1 MKKLAEFIVNQRKL
15 IMLLFAGI
23 MVFCLWGM
31 TQVEIEYDITSY
43 LPDSTD
49 TKKALEIMDEEFVT
63 YGTAT
68 IMLRNIPYGEA
79 KSLHDEIE
87 EYEGVKSFTFNSTPD
102 YYKDSCALFKI
113 TFEGDGDDAV
123 SAAAYE
129 KIVERL
135 LPYDSLVSVSP
146 IDTMA
151 DDLQNDI
158 NFVLLLA
165 VAIIIVVLI
174 FSSKSFAEV
183 GVFLI
188 VFIVAA
194 IMNMG
199 TNFFFGKISFVSNSV
214 CVILQ
219 LALAID
225 YAIILCHRFTEENEK
240 CGDARAAISEAL
252 SKAIPEICGS
262 SLTTIAGLIAL
273 TTMALR
279 LGADLGL
286 VLAKSI
292 LCSMLTVFLFM
303 PGVILLFGRE
313 IEKTRHR
320 NFVPS
325 IRGFAKAVVKCKYA
339 ILALFV
345 AVVSIGTYLSFTVSY
360 CYSMN
365 SIDTSRP
372 SDTQIALR
380 ETEKVF
386 GTSNQFVILVP
397 GGDYEQQGEI
407 LSMVEAH
414 EEIDDALGIA
424 NIELTLNSED
434 VLLTEQINYRKFAR
448 LLAVDE
454 SVADK
459 IYTAYAFFS
468 REDTKDGL
476 EEMAVYYANKDIYTA
491 SLLEMCD
498 CAFENDDFIV
508 AYLYNDKD
516 ALETYEDLRDEIQD
530 AEKQLIGKNYSRL
543 LFNIDGDVE
552 SRETFALIDVLL
564 REVKDYCPDA
574 IFAGDSMSSY
584 DLNQSFV
591 ADNVKV
597 SLLTILFVFIILMI
611 TNRSWGIPIP
621 LVLTI
626 QGAIFINFALFAVSG
641 MNVYFFVYLIVSAI
655 QMGATIDYAI
665 VTTGRYIE
673 YRRTMD
679 AKSAITEAMNAA
691 FPTIVTSGTIL
702 VSAAF
707 LIGAIVKNPLISTLG
722 SCLGKGVTISIF
734 SVLLVIPSMLVI
746 FDKVLLKTY
755 FRKRERA
762 KFKKFP
768 LPVSISIGA
777 QSDISPASSSNS
789 LAAQSNSEDT
799 ANENNE

>member
-1 MKKLAEFIVNQRKL
+1 MKKLAKFIVERRKI
-15 IMLLFAGI
+15 IMLLFVGI
-23 MVFCLWGM
+23 MAFSLWGM

-49 TKKALEIMDEEFVT
+49 TKQALEIMDDEFVT

-68 IMLRNIPYGEA
+68 VMLRNIPYTEA
-79 KSLHDEIE
+79 KRLHDEIE
-87 EYEGVKSFTFNSTPD
+87 EYEGVKSFTFNSTQD

-113 TFEGDGDDAV
+113 TFEGDDSDPV
-123 SAAAYE
+123 SVAAYE
-129 KIVERL
+129 KIIDRL
-135 LPYDSLVSVSP
+135 SSYDTLVSVSLL
-146 IDTMA
+146 DTMA

-158 NFVLLLA
+158 NFVLML
-165 VAIIIVVLI
+165 VVIIIIAVLI

-183 GVFLI
+183 GIYLI

-194 IMNMG
+194 LMNMG

-225 YAIILCHRFTEENEK
+225 YAIILCHRFTEENERLH
-240 CGDARAAISEAL
+240 GDAQAAVTEAL
-252 SKAIPEICGS
+252 EKAIPEICGS

-303 PGVILLFGRE
+303 PGVILLFNKP
-313 IEKTRHR
+313 IQKTRHR

-325 IRGFAKAVVKCKYA
+325 VRMAAKAVVKCRYA
-339 ILALFV
+339 VLALFL
-345 AVVSIGTYLSFTVSY
+345 AVVSVGTYFSFQVDY

-372 SDTQIALR
+372 SETQVAIR

-386 GTSNQFVILVP
+386 GASNQFVILVP
-397 GGDYEQQGEI
+397 GKDYVQQGEI

-414 EEIDDALGIA
+414 KAIDDAMGIA
-424 NIELTLNSED
+424 NIELTLNGQK
-434 VLLTEQINYRKFAR
+434 VLLTEQINYKYFAR

-454 SVADK
+454 SVADD
-459 IYTAYAFFS
+459 IYKSYAFFS
-468 REDTKDGL
+468 REDTKGGL
-476 EEMAVYYANKDIYTA
+476 EEIALYYANKNIYTA

-498 CAFENDDFIV
+498 CAFDHDDFIT
-508 AYLYNDKD
+508 AYLYNDAD
-516 ALETYEDLRDEIQD
+516 SLEAYEDLRDAVRD
-530 AEKQLIGKNYSRL
+530 AEDQLIGERYSRL
-543 LFNIDGDVE
+543 LFNINGDVE
-552 SRETFALIDVLL
+552 SKETFALIDDLL
-564 REVKDYCPDA
+564 TEVKAYCPEA

-584 DLNQSFV
+584 DLNKSFV
-591 ADNVKV
+591 GDNLKV
-597 SLLTILFVFIILMI
+597 SLLTILFVFVILML

-626 QGAIFINFALFAVSG
+626 QGAIFINFALFAVNG
-641 MNVYFFVYLIVSAI
+641 TNVYFFVYLIVSAI

-665 VTTGRYIE
+665 VTTGRYVE
-673 YRRTMD
+673 LRKETD
-679 AKSAITEAMNAA
+679 ARGAIVEAVNAA
-691 FPTIVTSGTIL
+691 FPTVITSGTIL

-707 LIGAIVKNPLISTLG
+707 LIGAIVKNPLIATLG
-722 SCLGKGVTISIF
+722 TCLGKGVVISIL
-734 SVLLVIPSMLVI
+734 SVILVIPSMLVI
-746 FDKVLLKTY
+746 FDKPLLKTFFKERGGKKIKKIALSASLISKCTDGIGY
-755 FRKRERA
+755 EAAKRKSGNDA
-762 KFKKFP
+762 
-768 LPVSISIGA
+768 
-777 QSDISPASSSNS
+777 D
-789 LAAQSNSEDT
+789 SEDK
-799 ANENNE
+799 NNE

>member
-1 MKKLAEFIVNQRKL
+1 MKKLAKFIVDKRKWIIL
-15 IMLLFAGI
+15 AFVGI
-23 MVFCLWGM
+23 MAFCIWGT
-31 TQVEIEYDITSY
+31 TQVKIEYDITSY

-49 TKKALEIMDEEFVT
+49 TKMALEIMDDEFVT

-68 IMLRNIPYGEA
+68 IMLRNVPYAEA

-87 EYEGVKSFTFNSTPD
+87 EYEGVKSFTFNSTSD

-113 TFEGDGDDAV
+113 TFEGDDSDPV
-123 SAAAYE
+123 SVAAYE

-135 LPYDSLVSVSP
+135 SSYDSLVSVSLL
-146 IDTMA
+146 DTMA
-151 DDLQNDI
+151 EDLQNDI
-158 NFVLLLA
+158 NFVLVLV

-183 GVFLI
+183 GVYLI
-188 VFIVAA
+188 VFMVAA
-194 IMNMG
+194 LMNMG
-199 TNFFFGKISFVSNSV
+199 TNFFFGTISFVSNSV

-225 YAIILCHRFTEENEK
+225 YAIILCHRFTEENERLH
-240 CGDARAAISEAL
+240 GDAYNAVIEAL

-303 PGVILLFGRE
+303 PAVILLFNKPIQR
-313 IEKTRHR
+313 TRHR

-325 IRGFAKAVVKCKYA
+325 VRPVARTVVKCRYV

-345 AVVSIGTYLSFTVSY
+345 AIVSVGTYYSFQVDY

-372 SDTQIALR
+372 SETQVALR

-386 GTSNQFVILVP
+386 GASNQFVILVP
-397 GGDYEQQGEI
+397 GNDYEQQGKI
-407 LSMVEAH
+407 LDMVEAH
-414 EEIDDALGIA
+414 DEIDDALGIA
-424 NIELTLNSED
+424 NVELTLNAQK
-434 VLLTEQINYRKFAR
+434 VLLTQQINYKEFAK

-454 SVADK
+454 GVADE
-459 IYTAYAFFS
+459 IYLAYAFFS
-468 REDTKDGL
+468 QEDTKGGL
-476 EEMAVYYANKDIYTA
+476 EEIALYSANKNIYTA

-498 CAFENDDFIV
+498 CAFSHDDFIT
-508 AYLYNDKD
+508 AYLYNDAD
-516 ALETYEDLRDEIQD
+516 SLETYEDLRETVQD

-543 LFNIDGDVE
+543 LFNINGAVE
-552 SRETFALIDVLL
+552 SKETFALIDRLL
-564 REVKDYCPDA
+564 IEVKGYCPQA

-584 DLNQSFV
+584 DLNRSFV
-591 ADNVKV
+591 GDNIKV
-597 SLLTILFVFIILMI
+597 SLLTILFVFIILML
-611 TNRSWGIPIP
+611 TNRSWGVPIP

-626 QGAIFINFALFAVSG
+626 QGAIFINFALFALSG
-641 MNVYFFVYLIVSAI
+641 TNVYFFVYLIVSAI

-665 VTTGRYIE
+665 VTTGRYVDF
-673 YRRTMD
+673 RKSMD
-679 AKSAITEAMNAA
+679 AKTAIAEAVNAA

-702 VSAAF
+702 VAAAF
-707 LIGAIVKNPLISTLG
+707 LIGAIVKNPLIATLG
-722 SCLGKGVTISIF
+722 TCLGKGVIISIL
-734 SVLLVIPSMLVI
+734 SVILVIPSMLVV
-746 FDKVLLKTY
+746 FDKPLLKTY
-755 FRKRERA
+755 FTKRE
-762 KFKKFP
+762 KKGFKKIK
-768 LPVSISIGA
+768 LPVSLSTEPANLSTERDDGRSEPDN
-777 QSDISPASSSNS
+777 QS
-789 LAAQSNSEDT
+789 SED
-799 ANENNE
+799 ANE